1 MSPWKK
7 FFQKLRAKQTE
18 DNDNESRLWREEL
31 SESIRT
37 AFYYDGTS
45 QTWEVQ
51 KAIIIDD
58 WEDDCRINQ
67 SNLTIYYRRGLDR
80 MFSLIKATINREI
93 TVVTLKVGHLSSLV
107 LAFVGELTDSDKE

>member
-1 MSPWKK
+1 M
-7 FFQKLRAKQTE
+7 LRAKQTE
-18 DNDNESRLWREEL
+18 DNDHESRLWREGL

-37 AFYYDGTS
+37 AFDYYGTS

-58 WEDDCRINQ
+58 REDDCRIDQ
-67 SNLTIYYRRGLDR
+67 SNPTIYYRRGLDR
-80 MFSLIKATINREI
+80 IFSLIKAMINKEMN
-93 TVVTLKVGHLSSLV
+93 VVTLKVGHLSSLV